1 MHLNY
6 TGNSLSLTHKR
17 TYATLLCGRLM
28 DPRVNRRFEWKK
40 SHQPSWFTVSYS
52 TSLVEIIRSN
62 LIKLLDVFFP
72 AIYFSCSILFD
83 AVSTAIGVWRDELYH
98 LNRNSH
104 LKHKRKKKL
113 SICWCR
119 CVMFSQ
125 WMSDECAMI
134 FRISSYRSLSR
145 HPHRTIAPNRR
156 IGEIQLPRFHCAIF
170 KWFDSIYGDNPW
182 LRYKSMRKYW
192 KSISDQN
199 TKNAHTAHSSHA
211 QSNRTE
217 NSEIEL
223 SSTVFCV
230 PFVCSQLFLFFFL
243 LVFFFIFIF
252 FCFSAVVEEL
262 CMSMNSNVNW
272 LLINLFNCM
281 SSSRS
286 CNTHRHTHTNHL
298 KSSNE

>member
-1 MHLNY
+1 
-6 TGNSLSLTHKR
+6 
-17 TYATLLCGRLM
+17 M
-28 DPRVNRRFEWKK
+28 DPRVHRRFEWKK

-72 AIYFSCSILFD
+72 AIYFFCSTLFD
-83 AVSTAIGVWRDELYH
+83 AVSPAIGVWRDELYH

-104 LKHKRKKKL
+104 LKHKK
-113 SICWCR
+113 IYQFVDVAAWCLVNGW
-119 CVMFSQ
+119 VMNVQ
-125 WMSDECAMI
+125 WFFV
-134 FRISSYRSLSR
+134 FRRIVRFRVIRTEQL
-145 HPHRTIAPNRR
+145 HRIVG
-156 IGEIQLPRFHCAIF
+156 IGEIQLPRFSNGSIQFMAIIHGC
-170 KWFDSIYGDNPW
+170 DANRCENIENPF
-182 LRYKSMRKYW
+182 RIKIQK
-192 KSISDQN
+192 K
-199 TKNAHTAHSSHA
+199 THTQHSSHA
-211 QSNRTE
+211 QPNRTE

-243 LVFFFIFIF
+243 LVFFFLFIF

-281 SSSRS
+281 PSSRS